1 MANRRPVTSTTSVK
15 TFAIEVESRYAQ
27 VAAMRITA
35 MMTLPMAGVLKRRL
49 IWPRTGGST
58 RWLAIP

>member
-1 MANRRPVTSTTSVK
+1 MK
-15 TFAIEVESRYAQ
+15 TVAIEVDSRYAQ

-35 MMTLPMAGVLKRRL
+35 MMMVPIAGVEYRRL
-49 IWPRTGGST
+49 TLPRTGGST